1 MSEVFNRGKRL
12 GVSMCAR
19 GGSAVDPTYFRIHEN
34 SYGRFLP
41 PLRRNSGTTS
51 KVVIEREDLA
61 SRRAQNCQ
69 PASVRTD
76 GRGYTKLRNA
86 PGTLRF
92 SSIALGT
99 SDK

>member
-51 KVVIEREDLA
+51 KVV
-61 SRRAQNCQ
+61 
-69 PASVRTD
+69 
-76 GRGYTKLRNA
+76 
-86 PGTLRF
+86 
-92 SSIALGT
+92 
-99 SDK
+99 